1 MFSDSFSLM
10 RAMRS
15 SSMER
20 GHARAIGVASNRRPG
35 TCKPSLWIGR
45 SWSRRLAAGSVIAG
59 TAVVTYS
66 FSGSYFVS
74 IMVSGSLLLA
84 GAGLL
89 QLQAMRSTRHLWQDA
104 SEVFI
109 AVLKS
114 LNNDHG
120 APQQQPTWI
129 NLALLYRVQRHEAPL
144 LGRYSS
150 PPPSSSSSSPAPASP
165 AATLIAPER
174 ESAERAVSPAALR
187 EALRYMAFAT
197 SAYGHAAMV
206 AFGPRACK
214 RAPSTSALLKGAD
227 AVNLEALIRHCGIGE
242 ADVIMMREADE
253 AAACPAFFIALDRA
267 HASIVLSVRGTASI
281 YDAVVLDL
289 VCVAESFAGGLAHSG
304 MARAARALRHAVI
317 PTLARLAHEHRGF
330 RLVLTGHSMGGGVAA
345 LLTVLLHH
353 ERRRRA
359 AAAAALAAPGTAA
372 DAFGADPAQRGQGGV
387 GAGGLRGGL
396 GGVGSGGGDE
406 RCGGVGGCGTSGA
419 SCGGGGV
426 GGIGD
431 GESNVVIGAFGSV
444 LQLQP
449 ELPSDTPIS
458 CITFAAPPVYA
469 PSHPD
474 GRLPPELSDSI
485 ISYVHHADVV
495 PSLSLANVRRLL
507 ASLREIDRTRIAS
520 TRKRL
525 AVLSGRI
532 APPAELLAAV
542 RSAVSSACGGG
553 GGGTEATTTTAT
565 SAANAPGASASAA
578 CAPHAAPSPT
588 GMPTSSTPRADPPLQ
603 VPSRDVVTLT
613 HIGGGRYEASA
624 CSAEA
629 YVSRGIRL
637 APSMASDHV
646 FGFYEAA
653 LASCTSSTC
662 TYEGKRHTDD
672 DAPGDEEKAV

>member
-120 APQQQPTWI
+120 APQQQPTRI
-129 NLALLYRVQRHEAPL
+129 NLALLYRVQRHEAPSL
-144 LGRYSS
+144 AVIRRLRRRH
-150 PPPSSSSSSPAPASP
+150 PPHRPRQLRPPQPSSHPSARVRSAPFRPRPSRG
-165 AATLIAPER
+165 AP
-174 ESAERAVSPAALR
+174 LHG
-187 EALRYMAFAT
+187 LCHI
-197 SAYGHAAMV
+197 AYGHAAMV

-304 MARAARALRHAVI
+304 MARAARSAEARVI

-359 AAAAALAAPGTAA
+359 AAA
-372 DAFGADPAQRGQGGV
+372 R
-387 GAGGLRGGL
+387 R
-396 GGVGSGGGDE
+396 
-406 RCGGVGGCGTSGA
+406 
-419 SCGGGGV
+419 
-426 GGIGD
+426 
-431 GESNVVIGAFGSV
+431 
-444 LQLQP
+444 LQP
-449 ELPSDTPIS
+449 R
-458 CITFAAPPVYA
+458 
-469 PSHPD
+469 D
-474 GRLPPELSDSI
+474 GR
-485 ISYVHHADVV
+485 
-495 PSLSLANVRRLL
+495 RRFWCRPR
-507 ASLREIDRTRIAS
+507 AEGSRRSRSRRAERRTR
-520 TRKRL
+520 
-525 AVLSGRI
+525 
-532 APPAELLAAV
+532 
-542 RSAVSSACGGG
+542 RS
-553 GGGTEATTTTAT
+553 
-565 SAANAPGASASAA
+565 
-578 CAPHAAPSPT
+578 
-588 GMPTSSTPRADPPLQ
+588 R
-603 VPSRDVVTLT
+603 
-613 HIGGGRYEASA
+613 
-624 CSAEA
+624 
-629 YVSRGIRL
+629 
-637 APSMASDHV
+637 
-646 FGFYEAA
+646 
-653 LASCTSSTC
+653 
-662 TYEGKRHTDD
+662 
-672 DAPGDEEKAV
+672 